1 MARHERTREW
11 QREKWVG
18 KKRVG
23 RAPATEEKLLRNQ
36 GQRAEIATH
45 PHDRTGDTPLT
56 GNRNSVQPGG
66 EAWVPRGMAEWQFIR
81 ERQRA
86 DSAFVTRTMGIIEG
100 HLSDPLFSTAAL
112 SGELGYSR
120 MHVNRR
126 LRSITGCSTKVFI
139 RHLRLRRARELLN
152 ETGGSVASIARLV
165 GFRSPSHFSKAFR
178 ATWGVSPIRLRR
190 ADPAYFH

>member
-1 MARHERTREW
+1 MVRHERTKET
-11 QREKWVG
+11 EKWG
-18 KKRVG
+18 G
-23 RAPATEEKLLRNQ
+23 
-36 GQRAEIATH
+36 G
-45 PHDRTGDTPLT
+45 PLMT
-56 GNRNSVQPGG
+56 GNHAPTRPG
-66 EAWVPRGMAEWQFIR
+66 RSEWDISGKPEWWLVR
-81 ERQRA
+81 ERQHT
-86 DSAFVTRTMGIIEG
+86 DSAFITRTMGIIAR
-100 HLSDPLFSTAAL
+100 HLSDPSFSTAAL
-112 SGELGYSR
+112 SAELGYSR

-126 LRSITGCSTKVFI
+126 LRSITGCSTRVFI